1 MLAEHFAA
9 EANAKIG
16 GGVDVRASPKSM
28 AKLLRQCK
36 RTKEILSANN
46 EAPISVE
53 SIHGEIDFRSSI
65 TRGTKCAMRCDAPCA
80 AIRSV
85 HLRCGDDETF
95 KSNAEAAPQ
104 GAALWRPHTRAF

>member
-1 MLAEHFAA
+1 
-9 EANAKIG
+9 
-16 GGVDVRASPKSM
+16 M

-65 TRGTKCAMRCDAPCA
+65 TRGAQRASMLMRCDAYA
-80 AIRSV
+80 
-85 HLRCGDDETF
+85 LRCVCCGDDETF
-95 KSNAEAAPQ
+95 KSNAEAMPR